1 MTVAVVVLAT
11 LLAAAL
17 AGVAV
22 LGSRLR
28 RARAEADTLR
38 RELDLERRS
47 SAQHPA
53 VQAAG
58 RAVQVVARTAARVR
72 EQGVLSGLLLGS
84 IEDFTRWALED
95 RSEIARFTAPDGT
108 VTIFFSD
115 IEDSTARNERL
126 GDRGWVRLLAAHD
139 RLVRVAVER
148 HHGHVVKSQG
158 DGFMV
163 VFAQAD
169 DAVSAGRDIQRALAG
184 GRSGRLRRTPIRV
197 RIGIHTGPAIEKGG
211 DFFGR
216 NVAKAARVAALAG
229 GGEILVSDE
238 VREHLAEPDSLVPR
252 GTVTLKGLDGEHLL
266 WQVGAS

>member
-1 MTVAVVVLAT
+1 MTVVLAVLLVLVLVAAGT
-11 LLAAAL
+11 L
-17 AGVAV
+17 AV
-22 LGSRLR
+22 QLR
-28 RARAEADTLR
+28 RTRAELASLQHQLET
-38 RELDLERRS
+38 ERRTH
-47 SAQHPA
+47 AQHPA

-72 EQGVLSGLLLGS
+72 EHGMVSGLLVGS

-95 RSEIARFTAPDGT
+95 RSEIARYSAPDGT
-108 VTIFFSD
+108 VTVFFSD
-115 IEDSTARNERL
+115 IEDSTASNERL

-139 RLVRVAVER
+139 RLVRAAVER

-163 VFAQAD
+163 VFAEPAE
-169 DAVSAGRDIQRALAG
+169 AVHAGLDIQRALAG
-184 GRSGRLRRTPIRV
+184 SRSRRLRRTPVRV

-216 NVAKAARVAALAG
+216 NVAKAARVAACAD

-238 VREHLAEPDSLVPR
+238 VRGHLEDLGIILESR
-252 GTVTLKGLDGEHLL
+252 GETSLKGLDGSHLL
-266 WQVGAS
+266 WVATAA